1 MENVMLNFTHFKTTV
16 FFDIGQ
22 CVKKKKKPPDVL
34 MMVILCFL
42 SPEWREY
49 FDCQKKW
56 SATETEHGSRSF
68 YSGSRWVTS

>member
-1 MENVMLNFTHFKTTV
+1 MLNFTHFKTTV

-42 SPEWREY
+42 SPE
-49 FDCQKKW
+49 
-56 SATETEHGSRSF
+56 
-68 YSGSRWVTS
+68 